1 MSINS
6 QRRRRTRRR
15 LPIPVLLVGA
25 VLFLA
30 VVIWTALL
38 LFRAVQQ
45 IAAEFDM
52 VDPDFVVSE
61 PAVEGG
67 GAPDGSTLLPAP
79 TSVAAPLIARD
90 ALAPWSGTER
100 VNVLLL
106 GIDQRCDE
114 VGPTRTDSMLV
125 LTVDPVGLSAA
136 ALSLPRD
143 LWVEIPGFGVDR
155 ISQAH
160 YIGDVREYP
169 GGGIGLAVETVEATL
184 GIELDYYAAIN
195 FDAFIDF
202 IDLIGGITIDV
213 AETIDDPDYPDSC
226 YGIDPFFLDPGIITM
241 NGPTALKYA
250 RTRSTLGGDVDRALR
265 QQQVGLAIRDQLLT
279 ADRLPQLI
287 ARAPQLWQTFQSNV
301 RTNMTP
307 TEAIQLALLAQDI
320 PRGQIRTAVIDF
332 NYVYLDT
339 TPDGDEVLVPLRDNI
354 RALRDELFAPPT
366 VPTPSVDNLLAL
378 VGTEDARVALLNGTP
393 IFGLAGRTETFLTDK
408 GINVTEI
415 GNADAATY
423 PSTRIIDYG
432 SHPNTTLFL
441 SQLMSVPPLNINN
454 GTAPDGDY
462 DVLIILG
469 NDWDV
474 PDP

>member
-1 MSINS
+1 M
-6 QRRRRTRRR
+6 
-15 LPIPVLLVGA
+15 
-25 VLFLA
+25 LFLA
-30 VVIWTALL
+30 LVAWTATL
-38 LFRAVQQ
+38 LFQTVQQ

-61 PAVEGG
+61 PAVDNGI
-67 GAPDGSTLLPAP
+67 APDSSAPPPAP
-79 TSVAAPLIARD
+79 TNVAAPLIARD
-90 ALAPWSGTER
+90 ALEPWSGIER

-114 VGPTRTDSMLV
+114 VGPTRTDSMIV
-125 LTVDPVGLSAA
+125 VTVDPVGKSAA

-160 YIGDVREYP
+160 YIGDIREYP
-169 GGGIGLAVETVEATL
+169 GGGIGLAVDTVEATL
-184 GIELDYYAAIN
+184 GITLDFYAAIN
-195 FDAFIDF
+195 FDAFVDF

-213 AETIDDPDYPDSC
+213 AETIDDPDYPDRC
-226 YGIDPFFLDPGIITM
+226 YGIDPFYLEPGIINM
-241 NGPTALKYA
+241 NGPMALKYA
-250 RTRSTLGGDVDRALR
+250 RTRSTLGGDVDRARR
-265 QQQVGLAIRDQLLT
+265 QQQVGLAIRDQVLT
-279 ADRLPQLI
+279 ADRLPQLLT
-287 ARAPQLWQTFQSNV
+287 RAPQIWQTFQSNV

-320 PRGQIRTAVIDF
+320 PRDQIRTAVIDF

-339 TPDGDEVLVPLRDNI
+339 TPDGDDVLVPLRDNI
-354 RALRDELFAPPT
+354 RALRDELFAPPA
-366 VPTPSVDNLLAL
+366 VPTPSVDNLQAL
-378 VGTEDARVALLNGTP
+378 VSTEDARVAIINGTP
-393 IFGLAGRTETFLTDK
+393 VFGLAGRTETFLNRK

-432 SHPNTTLFL
+432 SHENTTLYL
-441 SQLMSVPPLNINN
+441 SQLMGVPPLNINN

-474 PDP
+474 PDS